1 LGLSTPEVD
10 ERCVIIV
17 TEIDGV
23 PMGMLLDAISDII
36 APTKDA
42 MQSPSEV
49 ATSINSS
56 YVQAFTLVGEK
67 IVRVLEL
74 KSVVPPLIVAT

>member
-1 LGLSTPEVD
+1 MGLPTPEVD

-42 MQSPSEV
+42 MQSPPEA

-56 YVQAFTLVGEK
+56 YVQALTLVGEK

-74 KSVVPPLIVAT
+74 KSVVPPLIVAA